1 MQEKIFSICVAI
13 FTISLCIFM
22 PKIYSKIKPP
32 PSFSQEF
39 AIGIVKD
46 ILEENLTPDP
56 VVKGKFRGIQKLN
69 IQIIDGSQKNKEFEI
84 YNTLSSLHNTRAYKG
99 FKAVFTVRNQNG
111 KISVWLYNQKRDTHI
126 YILASIFLIA
136 LILLGKRQG
145 LKSIIALSFIGV
157 TIITVL
163 IPAIFAGFSPIPIS
177 IFLVSIM
184 TFVSFILISGFSR
197 KTYSAIIG
205 TMCGIT
211 IAGICSII
219 VSITANISGI
229 NMEAGEQLLNIAP
242 DYNIKLSGILFSSI
256 LIASLGAVM
265 DVSMSMASSMQE
277 IFLANP
283 KISSKDLFLS
293 GLNVG
298 RDITG
303 TMSNTLI
310 LAFAG
315 SSLPLIMMIWAYGMS
330 IRQFMNIPRIVIE
343 IMHGLSGSIGIIAS
357 VPCTAIVSI
366 FLLKKNSTAWKKHF

>member
-1 MQEKIFSICVAI
+1 
-13 FTISLCIFM
+13 
-22 PKIYSKIKPP
+22 
-32 PSFSQEF
+32 
-39 AIGIVKD
+39 
-46 ILEENLTPDP
+46 
-56 VVKGKFRGIQKLN
+56 
-69 IQIIDGSQKNKEFEI
+69 
-84 YNTLSSLHNTRAYKG
+84 
-99 FKAVFTVRNQNG
+99 
-111 KISVWLYNQKRDTHI
+111 
-126 YILASIFLIA
+126 
-136 LILLGKRQG
+136 
-145 LKSIIALSFIGV
+145 
-157 TIITVL
+157 
-163 IPAIFAGFSPIPIS
+163 
-177 IFLVSIM
+177 
-184 TFVSFILISGFSR
+184 
-197 KTYSAIIG
+197 
-205 TMCGIT
+205 
-211 IAGICSII
+211 
-219 VSITANISGI
+219 
-229 NMEAGEQLLNIAP
+229 MEAGEQLLNIAP